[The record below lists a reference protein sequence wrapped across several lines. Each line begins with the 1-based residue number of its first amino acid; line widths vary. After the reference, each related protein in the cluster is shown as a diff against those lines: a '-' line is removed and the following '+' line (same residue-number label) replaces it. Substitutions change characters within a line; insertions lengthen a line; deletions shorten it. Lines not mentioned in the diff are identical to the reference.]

1 MNKIRWGILS
11 TAKIAKE
18 KVIPGMQKSSYCS
31 VDAIAS
37 RSLAQ
42 ATSAAASLGIP
53 KAYGSYEALLND
65 ETIDAVYIP
74 LPNHLH
80 VPWTIKALN
89 ANKHVL
95 CEKPIALSSDEARQ
109 LQTASLKKPQ
119 LKIME
124 AFMYRFHP
132 QWQHTK
138 KLVQGGAIGDLKH
151 VQAFFSY
158 YNDDAANIRNQ
169 QDFGGG
175 GLMDIGCYG
184 ISLSRFLFGKEP
196 LSVIGCVEF
205 DPFFK
210 TDRMTSALMNFP
222 GGTAGFTCSTQ
233 LIAYQRVNIFGTTG
247 RIEIEIP
254 FNAPE
259 MKATK
264 IWLHTADGTE
274 EIVFDAV
281 DQYSIQGDLFSK
293 SIIDNST
300 VPADLQDA
308 VNNMIV
314 IEAIFQSARE
324 RKYIEVL

>member
-1 MNKIRWGILS
+1 MNKIRWGVLS

-42 ATSAAASLGIP
+42 AKSAAVSLGIP
-53 KAYGSYEALLND
+53 KAYGSYEALLSD
-65 ETIDAVYIP
+65 DAIDAVYIP

-80 VPWTIKALN
+80 VSWAIKALN

-95 CEKPIALSSDEARQ
+95 CEKPIALSADEARQ

-138 KLVQGGAIGDLKH
+138 KLVQDGAIGDLKH

-175 GLMDIGCYG
+175 GLMALSLAIVGDIIPPRPRGG
-184 ISLSRFLFGKEP
+184 EKRRRPS
-196 LSVIGCVEF
+196 
-205 DPFFK
+205 PFP
-210 TDRMTSALMNFP
+210 R
-222 GGTAGFTCSTQ
+222 
-233 LIAYQRVNIFGTTG
+233 G
-247 RIEIEIP
+247 RR
-254 FNAPE
+254 A
-259 MKATK
+259 A
-264 IWLHTADGTE
+264 
-274 EIVFDAV
+274 
-281 DQYSIQGDLFSK
+281 
-293 SIIDNST
+293 
-300 VPADLQDA
+300 
-308 VNNMIV
+308 
-314 IEAIFQSARE
+314 
-324 RKYIEVL
+324 